1 MSVNVTFCC
10 TNKPET
16 ETLLQSILDGTFQAH
31 AHKRIPE
38 IFEELEKYP
47 SITDEEVY
55 MPKFNTPEARR
66 DIALRLEKR
75 QNLLTELRRHAWIPD
90 EIDRLNNLR
99 NTPESEDFNDQINT
113 LIDTV
118 SDLNSAS
125 FYSPYWE
132 VQIFVD
138 LLFKHAGFKPD
149 TTEDLEKVSFS
160 TWTQVFNTLNRDVLS
175 KIKEEID
182 ANPEEY
188 ETFEYFVG
196 IIKEIRDIHRACD
209 GINTHF
215 LVSVE
220 GGEDTPRDLALADTI
235 KTFLLY
241 NEIAPIDLQG
251 KSINI
256 FGD

>member
-1 MSVNVTFCC
+1 MSVTVTFRSID
-10 TNKPET
+10 KPKT
-16 ETLLQSILDGTFQAH
+16 EALLQSILDGTFQAN

-38 IFEELEKYP
+38 LFEELEKYP
-47 SITDEEVY
+47 HITDEEVY

-75 QNLLTELRRHAWIPD
+75 QNLLTELRRYAWIPD

-99 NTPESEDFNDQINT
+99 NTPESEDFHNEINA

-118 SDLNSAS
+118 IELNSTS

-132 VQIFVD
+132 VQIFID
-138 LLFKHAGFKPD
+138 LLFKHAGFTPE
-149 TTEDLEKVSFS
+149 TTEDLEKISFS
-160 TWTQVFNTLNRDVLS
+160 TWTQVFNNLNRDVLS
-175 KIKEEID
+175 KIMEDID

-188 ETFEYFVG
+188 GTFEYFVG
-196 IIKEIRDIHRACD
+196 IIKEIRAIHRACD

-215 LVSVE
+215 LVWVE
-220 GGEDTPRDLALADTI
+220 GGEDIPRNLDLIDTI
-235 KTFLLY
+235 KKFLLN

-251 KSINI
+251 RSINI
-256 FGD
+256 FSD